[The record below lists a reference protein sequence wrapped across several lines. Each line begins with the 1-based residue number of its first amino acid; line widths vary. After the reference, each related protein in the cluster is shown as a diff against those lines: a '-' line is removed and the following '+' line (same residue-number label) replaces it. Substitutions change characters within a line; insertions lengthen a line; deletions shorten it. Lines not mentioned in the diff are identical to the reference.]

1 MSIDEDGLQHY
12 MEKHSSRILETYADR
27 DIYDADETGLFFQ
40 LLPAKTLAAK
50 MDKCVGGKN
59 IKNRITVLLC
69 ANMDDS
75 EKRPVLVIG
84 RAKKTRG
91 FTNVLLMPV
100 AYTHNT
106 KAWMTGDILCK
117 WLTDFDKEMS
127 VKKCK
132 VLLLL
137 DNCSAHHVN
146 AHLRTVEVLFLPP
159 NTTAKLQPVDQGV
172 IANFKVR
179 YRHRVIE
186 RLLID
191 IRTAENSA
199 DLKVPLVK
207 AIFFASG
214 AWKDIKSQ
222 TILHCFQKQV
232 SRGAAAL
239 PKTKQQQLI
248 SVLQQ

>member
-1 MSIDEDGLQHY
+1 
-12 MEKHSSRILETYADR
+12 
-27 DIYDADETGLFFQ
+27 
-40 LLPAKTLAAK
+40 
-50 MDKCVGGKN
+50 
-59 IKNRITVLLC
+59 
-69 ANMDDS
+69 
-75 EKRPVLVIG
+75 
-84 RAKKTRG
+84 
-91 FTNVLLMPV
+91 
-100 AYTHNT
+100 
-106 KAWMTGDILCK
+106 MTGDNFCK

-137 DNCSAHHVN
+137 DDCSAHHVN
-146 AHLRTVEVLFLPP
+146 THLSTVEVLFLPP

-172 IANFKVR
+172 IANIKVR
-179 YRHRVIE
+179 YRRRVIE
-186 RLLID
+186 CLLID

-214 AWKDIKSQ
+214 AWRDIKSQ

-232 SRGAAAL
+232 SRGAAVL
-239 PKTKQQQLI
+239 LEMKQQQLI